1 MQLTLSLSHQWSPRQ
16 TQTLEFGTHVQF
28 IHTHSHSH
36 SHWHTFRSRHLVCVC
51 VSLCLNK
58 FPYTTST
65 QAHLQFVSVSSCTL
79 THTHAIPHNHTS
91 NGVCP
96 MFVYVCV
103 CDCMQRRQHSR
114 LANEWANERND
125 GKIFFNRSSNRRK
138 KKEKLHNEIWD
149 KASINHFPAH
159 DVLICL
165 GLCRVRSFF
174 CITKRKSGK

>member
-36 SHWHTFRSRHLVCVC
+36 SHRHTFRSRHLVCVC
-51 VSLCLNK
+51 LCLNK

-65 QAHLQFVSVSSCTL
+65 QAHLQFVWFSSCTHL
-79 THTHAIPHNHTS
+79 HTHAIPHNHTS

-103 CDCMQRRQHSR
+103 CAIVCREGNTAD
-114 LANEWANERND
+114 ERTSERTNGTT
-125 GKIFFNRSSNRRK
+125 GKSFSTVRPTEGKRK
-138 KKEKLHNEIWD
+138 KNYTTKFEI
-149 KASINHFPAH
+149 KP
-159 DVLICL
+159 VLTI
-165 GLCRVRSFF
+165 SQHTTF
-174 CITKRKSGK
+174 